1 MKEEIAVEKES
12 KPKQYSQEYMDA
24 LLEGVRQYVPPH
36 VMENLHRQALP
47 RAGGRASA
55 KARAAQ
61 TAAQAQTTEARQA
74 QNTQAEVNAEV
85 EKQPIPADITPIP
98 LPTNEKPLT
107 PPAPPQL
114 QPETCAEGDEACE
127 AQASGSGPEQSTPVQ
142 QGKSKM
148 DKEEM
153 EKTAH
158 GKQDAPIA
166 STGSWDAGAAQKRL
180 LAWAGGPDKDN
191 VNWQKF
197 GKGFLYHDPNNADNI
212 KGYKFPVAD
221 IINGKFQI
229 SRAALGAA
237 AGRINQSSGIPPDEL
252 NSMKATLRSYY
263 KDIGEDAP
271 DNISKASDGDLHPDC
286 QKVADN
292 CMKLKSGKGISKADV
307 PTYIGQR
314 PILTFVAASPG
325 IMESIRKTAL
335 AGATGKTFN
344 DEYLTPLGLTR
355 NDVAIT
361 YLVPNLLKDEGG
373 KVREPTAEEIEKWQ
387 PWFTDE
393 IEKIESGNK
402 LPIIALGHTVKKALD
417 REVEFTLPHPNSLY
431 TPRTKD
437 ELQRKRYQVSKALE
451 ARYRKN

>member
-61 TAAQAQTTEARQA
+61 TAVQTTEARQA
-74 QNTQAEVNAEV
+74 QATQAEVNAEV
-85 EKQPIPADITPIP
+85 EKQPIPADITPVP

-127 AQASGSGPEQSTPVQ
+127 ASGSGPEQPTPVQ

-148 DKEEM
+148 DKEEID
-153 EKTAH
+153 KDAH
-158 GKQDAPIA
+158 GKQGAPIA
-166 STGSWDAGAAQKRL
+166 DTNAWDAGAAQKRL
-180 LAWAGGPDKDN
+180 VAWASDSDGN
-191 VNWQKF
+191 INF
-197 GKGFLYHDPNNADNI
+197 GKLKRGYLWSAPGAD
-212 KGYKFPVAD
+212 KLGDLKFPVAD
-221 IINGKFQI
+221 IINGQFKI
-229 SRAALGAA
+229 SAAALSAA
-237 AGRINQSSGIPPDEL
+237 AGRINQSKGIPPDEL
-252 NSMKATLRSYY
+252 ASMKATLRSYY

-286 QKVADN
+286 QKVADK

-307 PTYIGQR
+307 PTYIGKR

-361 YLVPNLLKDEGG
+361 YLVPNLLKDDSG

-387 PWFTDE
+387 PWFTEE